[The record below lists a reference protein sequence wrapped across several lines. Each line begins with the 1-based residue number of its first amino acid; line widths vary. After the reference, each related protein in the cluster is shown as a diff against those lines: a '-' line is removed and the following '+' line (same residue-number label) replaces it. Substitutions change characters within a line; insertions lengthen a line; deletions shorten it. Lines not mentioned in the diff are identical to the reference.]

1 MDDRIQRIQEDVV
14 QQIQDLENKY
24 RVELEEVLGEKERV
38 WQEILQF
45 VREIYSVQMF
55 EFIRKQEDVMQGISS
70 EFESYYKE

>member
-1 MDDRIQRIQEDVV
+1 MDDRIQRIKEDVV

-24 RVELEEVLGEKERV
+24 RIELEEVLGEKERV

>member
-14 QQIQDLENKY
+14 QQIQDVENKY

>member
-1 MDDRIQRIQEDVV
+1 MDDRIQRIKEDVV

-24 RVELEEVLGEKERV
+24 RIELEEVLGEKERV

-45 VREIYSVQMF
+45 MREIYSVQMF

>member
-45 VREIYSVQMF
+45 VREIYSVQML

>member
-55 EFIRKQEDVMQGISS
+55 EFIRKQEDVMQGISL